1 MNMRMEFCMTLHD
14 SAFVNRSGALAS
26 SCHGC
31 CAHLDCVAFTGTVFS
46 LALSVDRRSSRM
58 VGADSPVPVPP
69 CVPELRSRPS
79 PVGTTTHM

>member
-1 MNMRMEFCMTLHD
+1 MPL
-14 SAFVNRSGALAS
+14 
-26 SCHGC
+26 
-31 CAHLDCVAFTGTVFS
+31 TGTVFS

-79 PVGTTTHM
+79 PVAVKDPANQVQLQLERLHC